1 MTTLVAHRGYS
12 GKYGDNNM
20 QSFKKAIEHDFDMIE
35 LDIQLCKSGDIVVYH
50 DVQRN
55 GTAVND
61 MELNEIKKYDIMKLT
76 DFFEEITPGDIDIF
90 LDIKGEVDISSELHK
105 ILTERF
111 SCDVISHI
119 YISSFNRMIMENI
132 QSLVSPSFPVKIG
145 FTTSNS
151 FTSSQCDFL
160 FKEIA
165 FVCLDLHI
173 LNKSFIEKIKSMG
186 ILVFTC
192 TCKTKVHYDYMST
205 FDIDAIVSDYHIND
219 NLNTT

>member
-35 LDIQLCKSGDIVVYH
+35 LDIQLCKSGDIVIYH

-76 DFFEEITPGDIDIF
+76 DFFEEITPSDIDIF
-90 LDIKGEVDISSELHK
+90 LDIKGEIDISSDLHK

-111 SCDVISHI
+111 LSLIHI
-119 YISSFNRMIMENI
+119 
-132 QSLVSPSFPVKIG
+132 
-145 FTTSNS
+145 
-151 FTSSQCDFL
+151 
-160 FKEIA
+160 
-165 FVCLDLHI
+165 
-173 LNKSFIEKIKSMG
+173 
-186 ILVFTC
+186 
-192 TCKTKVHYDYMST
+192 
-205 FDIDAIVSDYHIND
+205 
-219 NLNTT
+219 